1 MKYSGFQTCVDSEYF
16 TPILITG
23 GDTDLSED
31 DIHVDMMS
39 PCSRAGERKM
49 SPGWR

>member
-23 GDTDLSED
+23 GDTDLSEN
-31 DIHVDMMS
+31 DICDVPWQWKEDV
-39 PCSRAGERKM
+39 P
-49 SPGWR
+49 